1 MQRAQSEIGAQYP
14 SEFARCG
21 ERKASLQQDRR
32 VDPSDRP
39 RRRNSASP
47 LEDSGIP
54 DFPPTINSPANR
66 IAHGNLTL
74 PGPDVP
80 FTWTFEEPGRYLV
93 ICEVLPHFAVNG
105 MYGWVI
111 VK

>member
-1 MQRAQSEIGAQYP
+1 M
-14 SEFARCG
+14 
-21 ERKASLQQDRR
+21 
-32 VDPSDRP
+32 DPSDRP

-54 DFPPTINSPANR
+54 DFPPIINSPANR